1 MAQQTDPTGV
11 LHIILAGDR
20 TAATATRPSPLS
32 MPAFAWKLDDQQVA
46 DVATY
51 VRNSWDNRA
60 PPVTAAQAATMRK
73 SLGLEGERLTE
84 GSTDR

>member
-1 MAQQTDPTGV
+1 VAQQTDPTGV

-20 TAATATRPSPLS
+20 TAATAMRPSPLS
-32 MPAFAWKLDDQQVA
+32 MPAFAWKLNDQQVA

-51 VRNSWDNRA
+51 LRNSWDNRA
-60 PPVTAAQAATMRK
+60 PSVTAAQSAAMRK
-73 SLGLEGERLTE
+73 SLGLQSERLTE